1 MKLDVTCMRYLTK
14 EDFRILVA
22 IEMGMRNHEMVPVGL
37 ITNIAKL
44 RHGGCYKI
52 LSTLLRYKL
61 IAHTNQEYNGYRLS
75 YMGYDI
81 LALRTL
87 LTRGII
93 SSVGPQIGVGKE
105 SDIYEALDP
114 EGNQVVLKL
123 HRLGRTSFRS
133 VRKNRD
139 YMVGKN
145 KASWL
150 YMSRL
155 AAIKEYAFM
164 QALYAHEF
172 PTPIPYA
179 QNRHIV
185 AMSRVDG
192 FPMAQIKSGQ
202 MQMDIAE
209 KVFNYCMAILI
220 RLAEH
225 GLVHCDFNEFN
236 LMVDAKGER
245 VTLID
250 FPQMIST
257 NHFNADELFT
267 RDANCLAKFFGM
279 KMKFV
284 PDDLILPKLGDIE
297 IAEALDEHIR
307 ASGFSKEDDDILMR
321 FIHENN
327 NNDEGE
333 SEIEGSDEEDENC
346 FEAPELVDLENNQEY
361 IGKSSV
367 FGFVNKEGEEELDN
381 KCEEDDDF
389 NAALLEDGLDSDEEK
404 EFNDLPKLSAKQS
417 LKIKEEVKRNMNRV
431 PRAKSNGTRNSVKRR
446 TKYGKIDRSDIF
458 DP

>member
-1 MKLDVTCMRYLTK
+1 MRYLTK

-139 YMVGKN
+139 YMVGKS

-164 QALYAHEF
+164 QALYEHEF

-257 NHFNADELFT
+257 NHFNADEMFT
-267 RDANCLAKFFGM
+267 RDSNCLAKFFGM

-297 IAEALDEHIR
+297 IAESLDEHIR

-321 FIHENN
+321 FIHDNT
-327 NNDEGE
+327 NNDDEAV
-333 SEIEGSDEEDENC
+333 SEIESSDEEEDC
-346 FEAPELVDLENNQEY
+346 FEAPELVDLENNQES
-361 IGKSSV
+361 IGKNCV
-367 FGFVNKEGEEELDN
+367 FGFSNKEGEEELGI

-389 NAALLEDGLDSDEEK
+389 NAALHEDGLSDSDEDGN
-404 EFNDLPKLSAKQS
+404 NDLPKLTAKQS
-417 LKIKEEVKRNMNRV
+417 LKIKEEVKKNMNRV
-431 PRAKSNGTRNSVKRR
+431 PRAKSNGTRNNTKRR
-446 TKYGKIDRSDIF
+446 TKYGKIDRSDKF
-458 DP
+458 NP